1 MSATAPRQAT
11 RFGVV
16 LSVVSAGVAMSNL
29 DVFIVNVAL
38 PDVGAHYDGAS
49 LATLSWILNAYAV
62 IYAASLIP
70 AGALADRIGPRRA
83 YLWGLGVFT
92 LASVACALAP
102 TVWTLVAARVVQAV
116 GAGLL
121 IPSSLGILLTVAP
134 PERRIA
140 SVRIWSAL
148 SGLAAA
154 FGPLAGGLL
163 TQLDWRWIFLVNV
176 PIGVGAWALG
186 LRVVPLTPPRAA
198 TARADLLGS
207 GLLTAGIALLSL
219 GVVRSEDWG
228 WASARVLGC
237 LFAAVVAFIVFVL
250 RSARHPAP
258 VLPLGL
264 LRLPAVS
271 PATLANLV
279 FAVPFAMMLLS
290 AVLWAQD
297 VWHWSS
303 LATGLAIAPGPLMVP
318 ILAIGAGPITRR
330 WGAGAVSAFGCVVF
344 ALGIGWWALTL
355 DAEPR
360 YAAGLLP
367 GMLLTGIGVG
377 LTVPSLVGA
386 AVSALPPASFSTGSA
401 VVTMARQVGSVLGV
415 AVLVAVLSSTGKD
428 TALTTAFQHVWW
440 VTLALSVVAAA
451 VCLAIPRPQPAKEQG

>member
-1 MSATAPRQAT
+1 MSLTAPRQAT

-16 LSVVSAGVAMSNL
+16 LGVVSSGVAMSNL

-38 PDVGAHYDGAS
+38 PDVGAHYGGTS

-62 IYAASLIP
+62 VYAASLIP

-83 YLWGLGVFT
+83 YLWGLAVFV
-92 LASVACALAP
+92 LASIACALAAS
-102 TVWTLVAARVVQAV
+102 VWTLVAARVVQAV

-140 SVRIWSAL
+140 SVRLWSAI

-176 PIGVGAWALG
+176 PIGAVAWAVG
-186 LRVVPLTPPRAA
+186 LRAVPPTPGRA
-198 TARADLLGS
+198 TAARPDLLGA

-219 GVVRSEDWG
+219 GVIRSEDWG
-228 WASARVLGC
+228 WTSGRVLGC
-237 LFAAVVAFIVFVL
+237 LAAAVLALVVFVA

-279 FAVPFAMMLLS
+279 FAVAFAMMLLS

-297 VWHWSS
+297 VWHWSP

-318 ILAIGAGPITRR
+318 FLAIGAGPLARR
-330 WGAGAVSAFGCVVF
+330 WGAGAVAAAGSVVF
-344 ALGIGWWALTL
+344 ALGIGWWILALDT
-355 DAEPR
+355 DPR
-360 YAAGLLP
+360 YATGLLP
-367 GMLLTGIGVG
+367 GMLLTGVGVG
-377 LTVPSLVGA
+377 LTVPTLVGA
-386 AVSALPPASFSTGSA
+386 AVSALPPTGFSTGSA
-401 VVTMARQVGSVLGV
+401 VVTMARQVGAVLGV
-415 AVLVAVLSSTGKD
+415 AVLVPVLAGGGTGSFR
-428 TALTTAFQHVWW
+428 LGWW
-440 VTLALSVVAAA
+440 VTLALSLVAAA
-451 VCLAIPRPQPAKEQG
+451 VCLAIPRPRPAEAKA